1 MLANITVFVR
11 CHLQTTLL
19 HILVE
24 IPSKN
29 LHDLLITILG
39 HYLEPVLHLGL
50 LNFHDFHAVREID
63 SYVIQDLVLTF

>member
-1 MLANITVFVR
+1 
-11 CHLQTTLL
+11 
-19 HILVE
+19 
-24 IPSKN
+24 
-29 LHDLLITILG
+29 LG